1 MDPSSVDQVAFH
13 EGFADVVALM
23 SVFSLPPVV
32 FYILIQRYMISGLTA
47 GAVKG

>member
-1 MDPSSVDQVAFH
+1 MIGIYDTPIQLLLAA
-13 EGFADVVALM
+13 GLI
-23 SVFSLPPVV
+23 FSLPPVV

>member
-1 MDPSSVDQVAFH
+1 
-13 EGFADVVALM
+13 LI
-23 SVFSLPPVV
+23 FSLPPVV